1 MYHVK
6 ALRYAFYVV
15 VHPFDGFWDLKREHR
30 GSLTA
35 AGVIVILTI
44 LTLNAEKQNTGF
56 LFNVYRIEYIN
67 VVVDIVTVL
76 LLYLL
81 WGVSNWCL
89 TSLMDGEGK
98 MRDIMIATGYA
109 LFPLVLIR
117 VPMIFFS
124 HMITSSEGSFYYLLS
139 TVSYLW
145 TGALVI
151 FATMVTHQYTLR
163 KTVLTCILTVVGM
176 GIIMFISLLLFS
188 VFQQMV
194 SFAGTIYTEVRF
206 R

>member
-15 VHPFDGFWDLKREHR
+15 VHPFDGFWDLKREHM

-98 MRDIMIATGYA
+98 MRDIMNATG
-109 LFPLVLIR
+109 
-117 VPMIFFS
+117 
-124 HMITSSEGSFYYLLS
+124 
-139 TVSYLW
+139 
-145 TGALVI
+145 
-151 FATMVTHQYTLR
+151 
-163 KTVLTCILTVVGM
+163 
-176 GIIMFISLLLFS
+176 
-188 VFQQMV
+188 
-194 SFAGTIYTEVRF
+194 
-206 R
+206 